1 MFPATKF
8 RGTIDSFIDRL
19 VEGQETKISE
29 CEKDLDAKIALKLEF

>member
-8 RGTIDSFIDRL
+8 REPIDSLIDCL

-29 CEKDLDAKIALKLEF
+29 CEKDLDAKQH